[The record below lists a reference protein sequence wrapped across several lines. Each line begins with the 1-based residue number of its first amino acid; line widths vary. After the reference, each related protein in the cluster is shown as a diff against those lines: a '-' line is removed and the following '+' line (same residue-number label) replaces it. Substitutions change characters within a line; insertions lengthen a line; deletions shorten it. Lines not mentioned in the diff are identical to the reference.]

1 MNMSLLLPL
10 LVALFIIYLPL
21 DQGAKNEFQKNDTH
35 ALTIIANYLN
45 NSQVS
50 HISYC
55 NILKEAW
62 DKLLCLFELH
72 DSVTKMYL
80 MKQLTMLKMKE
91 NENVTKHVHN

>member
-1 MNMSLLLPL
+1 MSLLLPF

-21 DQGAKNEFQKNDTH
+21 PRNKNDTH

-45 NSQVS
+45 SSQVF

-55 NILKEAW
+55 NISKEAW
-62 DKLLCLFELH
+62 DKLLCLFEVH
-72 DSVTKMYL
+72 DLMTKMYL

-91 NENVTKHVHN
+91 NENVTKHVHNFRSLLK